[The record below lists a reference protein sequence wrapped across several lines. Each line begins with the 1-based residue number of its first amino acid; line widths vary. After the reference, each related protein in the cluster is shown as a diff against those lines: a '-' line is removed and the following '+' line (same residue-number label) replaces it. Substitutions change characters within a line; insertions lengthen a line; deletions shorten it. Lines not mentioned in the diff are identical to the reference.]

1 MDISALQYGNPT
13 IDQLQNYL
21 NATTYLD
28 VLLPE
33 FTSDQYAFPGNET
46 STTKAELNDLKGK
59 ASIAQTDQE
68 LIKRYKAY
76 DRSLTNVYN
85 QVTFDAEEDTK
96 QYQQTIVNVLS
107 DVLPLIF
114 KVKIHFQRPRPYQ
127 LAGALKLKLF
137 PFYSYSADSPAYPSL
152 HACVGKV
159 LAGVLI
165 THYPTEVKYFTDLG
179 NDMGFSRLYMG
190 LNYQSSMDGAI
201 RMGDRILK
209 NREFQTKYKL

>member
-13 IDQLQNYL
+13 IDQLQDYL

-33 FTSDQYAFPGNET
+33 FISDQYAFPGNET
-46 STTKAELNDLKGK
+46 STTKAELNDLRAK
-59 ASIAQTDQE
+59 ARTSQE
-68 LIKRYKAY
+68 DPELMKRYKAY
-76 DRSLTNVYN
+76 DRSLVNVYN

-107 DVLPLIF
+107 DVLPVIF
-114 KVKIHFQRPRPYQ
+114 KVKRHFQRPRPYQ
-127 LAGALKLKLF
+127 LAHAFKLTLF

-152 HACVGKV
+152 HACVGRV

-165 THYPTEVKYFTDLG
+165 RYYPDEIKYFTELG
-179 NDMGFSRLYMG
+179 HDMGVSRLYMG
-190 LNYQSSMDGAI
+190 VNYQSSMDGAI